1 MRLVLCLQPK
11 RARTLDVWP
20 RSATF
25 VLRGKCYFTRNWCLI
40 RAPVQVRLD
49 VATDGHVQA
58 AYAEAPGHR
67 LPLPLQ
73 LSPALKAEYFDVR

>member
-1 MRLVLCLQPK
+1 M
-11 RARTLDVWP
+11 
-20 RSATF
+20 
-25 VLRGKCYFTRNWCLI
+25 
-40 RAPVQVRLD
+40 RLD

-73 LSPALKAEYFDVR
+73 LSPALKAEYFDVRSSQLRSPKGTTAHVAAKRRSDAAAILLP